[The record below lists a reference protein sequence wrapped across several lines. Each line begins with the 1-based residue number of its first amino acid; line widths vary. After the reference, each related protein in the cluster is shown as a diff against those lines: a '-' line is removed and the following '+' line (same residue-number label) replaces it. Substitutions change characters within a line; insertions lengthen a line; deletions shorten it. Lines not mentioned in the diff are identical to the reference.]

1 MGRPYN
7 RSSQRHVTPHRTMSS
22 VEVLAERVD
31 RLLLRHEELQRTA
44 TLLEQELAGVT
55 QERDSLRS
63 RLNAARN
70 RIDALLSRLP
80 ADAPTDSA
88 TDAANGANP

>member
-1 MGRPYN
+1 M
-7 RSSQRHVTPHRTMSS
+7 TS
-22 VEVLAERVD
+22 VVDLAERVE

-70 RIDALLSRLP
+70 RIDALLTRLP
-80 ADAPTDSA
+80 ADQPADKPI
-88 TDAANGANP
+88 DAANGANP

>member
-1 MGRPYN
+1 M
-7 RSSQRHVTPHRTMSS
+7 TS
-22 VEVLAERVD
+22 VEDLAERVE
-31 RLLLRHEELQRTA
+31 RLLLRHVELQRTA

-70 RIDALLSRLP
+70 RIDALLARLP
-80 ADAPTDSA
+80 ADPPADNA
-88 TDAANGANP
+88 MDAANGANP

>member
-1 MGRPYN
+1 M
-7 RSSQRHVTPHRTMSS
+7 TS
-22 VEVLAERVD
+22 VEDLAERVD

-80 ADAPTDSA
+80 AETPADEAIGEEKGSTP
-88 TDAANGANP
+88 